1 MATIKNERDLLLQMD
16 SPRFTPIPIQI
27 AEVAGLTTAL
37 DTVTNT
43 ANTALTTA
51 KGIRIIASAASF
63 SRITGSSTTTPASIT
78 LTAELNGL
86 TGSVAWSVVS
96 GSASLSPS
104 GNTCMITGSTVSG
117 HSVTVKATLS
127 GYTAQYTLTKLG
139 ALSALDTVNLTNQ
152 VTGQLATGNITGLGA
167 LALLNTVNLNTQTV
181 GALNGLTQVNNLG
194 TLAYA
199 NAIAADQ
206 IGAGTLAAGVIYAG
220 AINADNITS
229 GTIVGRSIKTANS
242 GARFEV
248 LSTGQILG
256 YGTDGSP
263 NFSLG
268 STTGTMLLKNQSGL
282 LPTLG
287 IQSAG
292 AQHIVLDA
300 HPNFPAKLGGALF
313 RHSTHE
319 LCYSDGTHWYKVS
332 GTLIV

>member
-1 MATIKNERDLLLQMD
+1 MAAIKNERDLLLQMD
-16 SPRFTPIPIQI
+16 SPRFTIIPINI
-27 AEVAGLTTAL
+27 GDITGLTTAL

-117 HSVTVKATLS
+117 YSVTVKATLS

-167 LALLNTVNLNTQTV
+167 LALLNTVNLNTQVT
-181 GALNGLTQVNNLG
+181 GALNGATQVTNLG
-194 TLAYA
+194 VLAYA
-199 NAIAADQ
+199 DGLAANQ

-220 AINADNITS
+220 TINADNITS
-229 GTIVGRSIKTANS
+229 GSLVGRTIKTANS
-242 GARFEV
+242 GIRFEV
-248 LSTGQILG
+248 LPSGQILG
-256 YGTDGSP
+256 YNSSNQPTYSLAGNGTLVLNNYGLS
-263 NFSLG
+263 NTVTINSG
-268 STTGTMLLKNQSGL
+268 GTVHIAL
-282 LPTLG
+282 
-287 IQSAG
+287 SA
-292 AQHIVLDA
+292 H
-300 HPNFPAKLGGALF
+300 NSFPGVYGGGLF
-313 RHSTHE
+313 RHSVHE
-319 LCYSDGTHWYKVS
+319 LCYSDGVHWYKVS
-332 GTLIV
+332 GTLIE